1 VDPERRRLQK
11 LFQETVMPQAAPP
24 RAQQSYRHEAFM
36 WRDPDDYASVLGPFV
51 QDGLAAGEAVMVVV
65 VRRHA
70 DWLRESLGTQARKV
84 KFVDMAKLGGNPARI
99 IPAWQKFVDQHSG
112 LGRPVRGIG
121 EPIWAGRRPEE
132 ILECQMHEAL
142 LNVAVDPK
150 IPLWL
155 ICPYDLK
162 GLDASVISEAHRS
175 HPAVMDGDRYHGN
188 SQYGGRAH
196 VEAMFSSD
204 LPELAG
210 KPAEYSFTPE
220 SVDRVFNILTLEAY
234 GAGLWSDKVTDVAA
248 TTRRLASCSLRRGAI
263 EGTIRI
269 WDAPHALICEVSDD
283 TMIDDVLAG
292 RRALASSDRDGLSA
306 ANRKCDLVQL
316 RSTESGTTVRLHM
329 WK

>member
-1 VDPERRRLQK
+1 
-11 LFQETVMPQAAPP
+11 MPQAAPP
-24 RAQQSYRHEAFM
+24 RSQQSYRHEAFI

-51 QDGLAAGEAVMVVV
+51 QDGLAAGEAVMVAV

-70 DWLRESLGTQARKV
+70 DWLRETLGAQARKV
-84 KFVDMAKLGGNPARI
+84 KFVDMAELGRNPARI

-132 ILECQMHEAL
+132 ILECQLHEAL
-142 LNVAVDPK
+142 LNLAVDPK

-155 ICPYDLK
+155 ICPYDLE
-162 GLDASVISEAHRS
+162 GLDPSVIKEAHRS

-204 LPELAG
+204 LPELDG
-210 KPAEYSFTPE
+210 KPVEYSFTPE

-234 GAGLWSDKVTDVAA
+234 GAGLWSDKVTEVAA

-269 WDAPHALICEVSDD
+269 WDAPHALICEVSDE

-292 RRALASSDRDGLSA
+292 RRALVSSDRDGLSS

-316 RSTESGTTVRLHM
+316 RSTEAGTTVRLHM